1 MEFVIWNLNFCMSK
15 IIGIDYGSVR
25 VGIAISDG
33 DKTMAF
39 PYSIVA
45 PAEVIAS
52 VNKLCVQEDIEKI
65 VVGLPTGLDNKPT
78 AQTRTVEAF
87 IADLKK
93 QINVPVV
100 TEDERMSSLLAEV
113 LQDETKKKRRRA
125 SEADTIAVDDVAA
138 AMILQ
143 TFLDRSAGRP
153 R

>member
-1 MEFVIWNLNFCMSK
+1 MSK

>member
-1 MEFVIWNLNFCMSK
+1 M
-15 IIGIDYGSVR
+15 
-25 VGIAISDG
+25 
-33 DKTMAF
+33 
-39 PYSIVA
+39 
-45 PAEVIAS
+45 
-52 VNKLCVQEDIEKI
+52 
-65 VVGLPTGLDNKPT
+65 
-78 AQTRTVEAF
+78 
-87 IADLKK
+87 KK